1 MSETTRFT
9 KLIGVGAAAAS
20 LALVASACGG
30 GGEGGVSTGPS
41 EGEGGGGDKTI
52 TIGLIPWE
60 EDIAVT
66 HLWKAVLEEKGY
78 TVELKNV
85 DVAPVFQGTADGDI
99 DLFMDTWLPNTHG
112 DYMDKYGDKVEDL
125 GAWNENAKLTLTVP
139 SYMED
144 VNSIEDLK
152 GNADQFNGEII
163 GIESGSGLVQT
174 TEEEA
179 MPTYGLE
186 DEYKLVKSSTPAML
200 EELRTATEEEEPI
213 VVTLWRPHLIY
224 AEQDLKDLEDPEG
237 AMGEAE
243 TMNVIARKGFSE
255 DHPDVSKWLSD
266 FQLSDEQ
273 IGTLEETVI
282 AEHEGEETEGAKAWL
297 ADNPDYLKEI
307 MGDDAKD
314 LDFS

>member
-1 MSETTRFT
+1 MSEKNRFT
-9 KLIGVGAAAAS
+9 KLIRAGAAAAS

-41 EGEGGGGDKTI
+41 EGEGGGDKEI

-78 TVELKNV
+78 TVNIENV

-99 DLFMDTWLPNTHG
+99 DLFLDTWLPNTHG
-112 DYMDKYGDKVEDL
+112 DYWDKYGDQVEDL
-125 GAWNENAKLTLTVP
+125 GAWNDGASLELTVP

-152 GNADQFNGEII
+152 GNADTFNGEII

-186 DEYKLVKSSTPAML
+186 DDYKLVKSSTPAML
-200 EELRTATEEEEPI
+200 EELRTAIKEEKPI
-213 VVTLWRPHLIY
+213 VVTLWRPHIVY
-224 AEQDLKDLEDPEG
+224 AQQDLKDLEDPEG
-237 AMGEAE
+237 AMGEPE
-243 TMNVIARKGFSE
+243 SLHSIGRPGFKK
-255 DHPDVSKWLSD
+255 DFPDVAKWLGN
-266 FQLSDEQ
+266 FELNQEQ
-273 IGTLEETVI
+273 IGSLEQTVI
-282 AEHEGEETEGAKAWL
+282 ADHEGEETKGAKAWL
-297 ADNPDYLKEI
+297 SENQDFVDQAL
-307 MGDDAKD
+307 GDDAKD
-314 LDFS
+314 LDFSS

>member
-1 MSETTRFT
+1 MFG
-9 KLIGVGAAAAS
+9 LGAAALS
-20 LALVASACGG
+20 LTLLASACGG
-30 GGEGGVSTGPS
+30 GGGEGVSTGPE
-41 EGEGGGGDKTI
+41 EGEGGGDKEI

-60 EDIAVT
+60 EDIAVS

-78 TVELKNV
+78 EVTLENV

-112 DYMDKYGDKVEDL
+112 DYMDKYGDQVEDL
-125 GAWNENAKLTLTVP
+125 GAWNENASLTLTVP

-144 VNSIEDLK
+144 INSIEDLQ
-152 GNADQFNGEII
+152 GEADTFGGEII

-186 DEYKLVKSSTPAML
+186 EDYKLVKSSTPAML
-200 EELRTATEEEEPI
+200 EELRTAIEDEEPI

-237 AMGEAE
+237 AMGDAE
-243 TMNVIARKGFSE
+243 SMNVIARDGFSS

-266 FQLSDEQ
+266 FQLSDDQ
-273 IGTLEETVI
+273 IGSLEQTII
-282 AEHEGEETEGAKAWL
+282 ADHEGEETEGAKAWL
-297 ADNPDYLKEI
+297 ADNPDYLNEV
-307 MGDDAKD
+307 MGDDAEG
-314 LDFS
+314 LDFSS